1 VGTKYAKERP
11 HGGAPF
17 AYVFGLVTAAAAEQK
32 NQSENNDPGAAI
44 VKDVAK
50 TVVVIHKTKSLPRG
64 VVSPYNSIL

>member
-1 VGTKYAKERP
+1 MQRGAPPRR
-11 HGGAPF
+11 GAPF
-17 AYVFGLVTAAAAEQK
+17 GVCFGLVAAAAAEYEDQSK
-32 NQSENNDPGAAI
+32 NDDPGAAI